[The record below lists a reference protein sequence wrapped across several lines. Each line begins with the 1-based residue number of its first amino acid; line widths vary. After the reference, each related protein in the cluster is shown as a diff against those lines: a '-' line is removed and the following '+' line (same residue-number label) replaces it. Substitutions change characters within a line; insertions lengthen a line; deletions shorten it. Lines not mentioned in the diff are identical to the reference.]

1 MTDRQSM
8 FEKRAAVGHDV
19 EMATGPGR
27 RKAATRGAAAKKDAS
42 APKVRKERAELR
54 HEALLSAA
62 ARIFIEHGIVATSI
76 DQIVEAAGVAK
87 GTFYLHFDSKEQL
100 LAALQR
106 RFIDRFRADLQA
118 ATDRRRPD
126 DYRGR
131 LRAWIATGVDVYID
145 RAAEHDLVFHQF
157 RQEGPHEPH
166 DNAIVAQLTELLA
179 AGARA
184 RAWLTATPRMTA
196 VMLFAALHGAL
207 DEAVHP
213 PTRSSLASL
222 SAAAKAAR
230 TTAAQTSVAQTAR
243 SASQATTRSTRKSSS
258 HAKSR
263 ATSGAAKARARVDR
277 DQLVRT
283 LQTFFHRA
291 LGLG

>member
-1 MTDRQSM
+1 MASPRRSN
-8 FEKRAAVGHDV
+8 AVHRD
-19 EMATGPGR
+19 
-27 RKAATRGAAAKKDAS
+27 AAANEDVRAPKVRKDEDVR

-54 HEALLSAA
+54 HEALLAAA

-76 DQIVEAAGVAK
+76 DQIVEAAAVAK

-118 ATDRRRPD
+118 ATDLRRRD

-157 RQEGPHEPH
+157 RPDGPHAPH
-166 DNAIVAQLTELLA
+166 DNAIVAQLAELLA

-207 DEAVHP
+207 DEAVTP
-213 PTRSSLASL
+213 PPLAS
-222 SAAAKAAR
+222 STAQQHAQRA
-230 TTAAQTSVAQTAR
+230 TTAAQTSR
-243 SASQATTRSTRKSSS
+243 SSKATPRRAPKSPSSAKSQAAAGAT
-258 HAKSR
+258 KSR
-263 ATSGAAKARARVDR
+263 VTVDR
-277 DQLVRT
+277 AQLVRT
-283 LQTFFHRA
+283 VQTFFHRA